1 MLSILSKS
9 YVGLMLYALLRNEV
23 QLYMEELSDSLHL
36 SNDKNKSKKQA
47 EVQRILKHELL
58 LYLITPYKIN
68 GHYQKLINII

>member
-36 SNDKNKSKKQA
+36 SNDKNKTKRAGKGRRKSW
-47 EVQRILKHELL
+47 
-58 LYLITPYKIN
+58 
-68 GHYQKLINII
+68 G